1 MLAPP
6 GALSLFMKPAAICLS
21 IQSLKLPSR
30 ASSHLK
36 AGHFIGLFGYFRT
49 SLCSMGGSGGS
60 APGISL
66 TKTSGK
72 REGKSYLSWGFAM
85 ADLAWVDFPSQY
97 ILIL

>member
-1 MLAPP
+1 
-6 GALSLFMKPAAICLS
+6 
-21 IQSLKLPSR
+21 
-30 ASSHLK
+30 
-36 AGHFIGLFGYFRT
+36 
-49 SLCSMGGSGGS
+49 MGGSGGS